1 MTPTPLRRPGRTP
14 RFGRL
19 ARHFLMRLADYE
31 LVAPGGEA
39 HQTAVTGVAL
49 LGALNFIIALVL
61 AWREVL
67 VPAAFEQIRRVTIL
81 GDASLIVALT
91 MLFTALAAALAWDG
105 FFPNKQDAM
114 TLGSLPL
121 PPSLLLQARIFAVLN
136 YLGAVVLA
144 TNAFTALV
152 LPVCGSLHGGFVE
165 IVRSFLGWCV
175 AVTAAAAAVF
185 FAQIAVQGLL
195 LAVLPYAAYQKLS
208 AFLQLGIV
216 LAAFLGFFLMPS
228 ATQALETP
236 LNRGLW
242 IVPWWFVGLYS
253 SIRGGAGALPGV
265 YAIVGLAAP
274 LAAGFAALF
283 VYSVQYR
290 RILRNVCEQSEAG
303 PARNAPIRRSVE
315 RVFNALLLRA
325 PRTRAVFWFVART
338 VTRNR
343 RHRMLLAIATAI
355 GIAWAGQT
363 LAQAVGVGWSAF
375 RQPGPA
381 LLAVP
386 LELACLLVIGLR
398 ALYAMPVD
406 LQANWSFRITERGGI
421 LAVRR
426 AAVLFLWTVAI
437 LPVAWLPLP
446 VYWLLW
452 GGTRAVFHC
461 LFLTLTG
468 CALLE
473 VLMRNFDKLP
483 FACSI
488 LPGKHNL
495 RVTFAIYVVLFT
507 FSCWWVA
514 VMEETMLKSA
524 TGMTV
529 GLILPSVVWLT
540 MALRRRRQEQPE
552 SIRFDETGQPELE
565 LLQLQG

>member
-1 MTPTPLRRPGRTP
+1 
-14 RFGRL
+14 
-19 ARHFLMRLADYE
+19 MRLADYE
-31 LVAPGGEA
+31 LMAPGGEA
-39 HQTAVTGVAL
+39 HRTAVTGVAL
-49 LGALNFIIALVL
+49 LGALNFILALSL
-61 AWREVL
+61 AYREVFA
-67 VPAAFEQIRRVTIL
+67 PAAFERVRAVTLL
-81 GDASLIVALT
+81 GDASLIIALT
-91 MLFTALAAALAWDG
+91 MLFTALAGALAWDG
-105 FFPNKQDAM
+105 FFPNQQDAM

-121 PPSLLLQARIFAVLN
+121 RPSLLLQARIFAVLI
-136 YLGAVVLA
+136 YLAAVVLS
-144 TNAFTALV
+144 TNAFTAFV
-152 LPVCGSLHGGFVE
+152 LPVCGSLRGGFSE
-165 IVRSFLGWCV
+165 IVWSFLGWCV
-175 AVTAAAAAVF
+175 AVSAAAAAVF

-195 LAVLPYAAYQKLS
+195 LAVLPYAAYRRLS

-228 ATQALETP
+228 ATQALDTP

-253 SIRGGAGALPGV
+253 SIRGGAGTLPGV
-265 YAIVGLAAP
+265 YAIAGLAAP
-274 LAAGFAALF
+274 LAAGFAALSI
-283 VYSVQYR
+283 YSVQYR

-303 PARNAPIRRSVE
+303 PARNAPIRHSVQ
-315 RVFNALLLRA
+315 RFLNALLLRN
-325 PRTRAVFWFVART
+325 PRTRAVFWFIART
-338 VTRNR
+338 VARNR
-343 RHRMLLAIATAI
+343 RHRLLLAIATAI

-363 LAQAVGVGWSAF
+363 LAQAIGVGWSAF

-398 ALYAMPVD
+398 ALYAVPVD

-421 LAVRR
+421 VPVRR

-437 LPVAWLPLP
+437 LPVAWLPVP

-468 CALLE
+468 GALLE
-473 VLMRNFDKLP
+473 ALMRNFDKLP

-488 LPGKHNL
+488 LPGKNNR

-514 VMEETMLKSA
+514 VMEESMLKSA

-529 GLILPSVVWLT
+529 GLTLPSVVWLA
-540 MALRRRRQEQPE
+540 MAVRRRMQEQPAR
-552 SIRFDETGQPELE
+552 IRFDETGQPQLE